1 MITSLSNSKIKYAR
15 KLKDRRF
22 RQDTNQFFVEG
33 IRIFGE
39 AVQNNADIQS
49 IIYSPELLTS
59 QFCLDLIDSYDDKDG
74 IIQVSKEVFRSLSKK
89 DNPQGIGA
97 IIEQRWQSL
106 EAIGSDDPQGT
117 WLALD
122 SVQDPGNLGT
132 ILRTGDAVGVKAII
146 LLDHSTDPYDITSIR
161 ASMGSIFS
169 HNLVRCDIDQFKAW
183 LGSNNIPVIGTSDS
197 AKSDYYG
204 YPYPE
209 RLVILMGSEKQ
220 GLQKVH
226 IDLCH
231 DLVSIPMI
239 GRSDSLNLSIATSI
253 VLYEVFN
260 QRRSKINT
268 TI

>member
-1 MITSLSNSKIKYAR
+1 MITSPSNSKIKFAR

-22 RQDTNQFFVEG
+22 RQETNQFFIEG

-39 AVQNNADIQS
+39 AVQNNADIKS

-59 QFCLDLIDSYDDKDG
+59 QFCLDLIEAYEDKG
-74 IIQVSKEVFRSLSKK
+74 SIIQVNKEVFRSLSKK
-89 DNPQGIGA
+89 ENPQGIGA
-97 IIEQRWQSL
+97 VIEQRWQTL
-106 EAIGSDDPQGT
+106 EEINTDDPQDT

-146 LLDHSTDPYDITSIR
+146 LLDHSTDPYDLSSIR

-169 HNLVRCDIDQFKAW
+169 YNLVRCDINQFKAW
-183 LGSNNIPVIGTSDS
+183 LSSNKMSVIGTSDS
-197 AKSDYYG
+197 ASSDYYG

-226 IDLCH
+226 IDLCQ
-231 DLVSIPMI
+231 DLVRIPMI
-239 GRSDSLNLSIATSI
+239 GRSDSLNLSVATSI

-260 QRRSKINT
+260 QRRCKLDT
-268 TI
+268 KL

>member
-22 RQDTNQFFVEG
+22 RQETNQFFVEG

-39 AVQNNADIQS
+39 AVQNKADIKT

-59 QFCLDLIDSYDDKDG
+59 QFCLDLIDTYDDKDRVV
-74 IIQVSKEVFRSLSKK
+74 QVDKEVFRSLSKK
-89 DNPQGIGA
+89 ENPQGIGA
-97 IIEQRWQSL
+97 VIEQRWRSL
-106 EAIGSDDPQGT
+106 EEIGTDGQEGT

-122 SVQDPGNLGT
+122 SIQDPGNLGT

-146 LLDHSTDPYDITSIR
+146 LLDHSTDPYDLSSIR

-169 HNLVRCDIDQFKAW
+169 HNLVRCDVDQFKAW
-183 LGSNNIPVIGTSDS
+183 LSSNKIPVIGTSDS
-197 AKSDYYG
+197 ARTDYYG

-226 IDLCH
+226 IDLCQ
-231 DLVSIPMI
+231 DLVRIPMI
-239 GRSDSLNLSIATSI
+239 GRSDSLNLSVATSI

-260 QRRSKINT
+260 QRRCKLDTKI
-268 TI
+268 